1 MFKRGLSA
9 NYSHQ
14 CQRALDTN
22 HTGTRVGMEPIVC
35 KATGNDEACGEDL
48 NSAVSGDSEREI
60 RIPWQ
65 EKDPI

>member
-22 HTGTRVGMEPIVC
+22 HTGTRVGMETIVC
-35 KATGNDEACGEDL
+35 KATGNDEACGEEKKASVL
-48 NSAVSGDSEREI
+48 KNFERFQHFI
-60 RIPWQ
+60 G
-65 EKDPI
+65 